1 MLAVLT
7 LSFIAT
13 MSVTIYDQLKLND
26 QYNDQRFVN
35 KEESIRLSM
44 EHYLNQLGGN
54 MPGDSIVTL
63 FSDKICELSE
73 VHGVFIALFDL
84 RGKYIMSS
92 NFLEMDSLQVPQE
105 VQYSTLKQLSTGNE
119 RAYVDKNFADGERTL
134 AYWYFTDLKGKPIL
148 ITNVVYQKSHDRLR
162 ELKQFLAEIS
172 GVFLV
177 LFLIAAL
184 TAYLLARY
192 ITRSIESIR
201 KRLRSIQL
209 NQSNEPIPWEGSD
222 EIGELVK
229 EYNRMI
235 GELEQKAEALAQSE
249 RERAWREMARQVAHE
264 IKNPLTPMRLRTQQ
278 LMKTWRD
285 GHGTF
290 DEKLESY
297 TQGMIEQIETL
308 NRIANEFSSFAKMP
322 DPQIEPVDVLAQIR
336 RCVDM
341 QGGQEHCSFI
351 LQAPESRSYIY
362 SLDKDQFIRIINN
375 LLNNAV
381 QAIASEKK
389 GVIHIALR
397 PHTSGIII
405 RIQDNGGGIPE
416 EMRSRIFTPYFTTKS
431 TGTGLGL
438 AMVKNMIQ
446 SLGGSVYFWTRV
458 NHGTSFFVFLPKNL
472 ETTLHE

>member
-13 MSVTIYDQLKLND
+13 MSVTIYDQLKLNE

-44 EHYLNQLGGN
+44 EHYLNQLGGR
-54 MPGDSIVTL
+54 MPADSIITL

-84 RGKYIMSS
+84 RGHYIMSS
-92 NFLEMDSLQVPQE
+92 NFMEMDSLQVPQE

-119 RAYVDKNFADGERTL
+119 RAYVDKNFLGGERTL
-134 AYWYFTDLKGKPIL
+134 AYWYFTDVKGKPIL

-162 ELKQFLAEIS
+162 ELKQFLTEIS
-172 GVFLV
+172 GVFLI
-177 LFLIAAL
+177 LFLVAAL
-184 TAYLLARY
+184 TAYLLSRY

-209 NQSNEPIPWEGSD
+209 NGTNEPIPWEGSD
-222 EIGELVK
+222 EIGALVK

-235 GELEQKAEALAQSE
+235 GELEKKAEALAQSE
-249 RERAWREMARQVAHE
+249 REQAWREMARQVAHE

-278 LMKTWRD
+278 LIKTWRD
-285 GHGTF
+285 GGGSF
-290 DEKLESY
+290 DEKLDAY
-297 TQGMIEQIETL
+297 THGMIEQIETL

-322 DPQIEPVDVLAQIR
+322 EPHFERVHILEQIQ

-341 QGGQEHCSFI
+341 YSGHEHCRFEVQSSF
-351 LQAPESRSYIY
+351 LHTPYFQ
-362 SLDKDQFIRIINN
+362 LDKDQFIRVINN

-381 QAIASEKK
+381 QAIQAESK
-389 GVIHIALR
+389 GIIHIALR
-397 PHTSGIII
+397 PTRAGVLI
-405 RIQDNGGGIPE
+405 RIQDNGNGIPDD
-416 EMRSRIFTPYFTTKS
+416 MRSRIFTPYFTTKS

-438 AMVKNMIQ
+438 AMVKNMVQ
-446 SLGGSVYFWTRV
+446 SLGGSVYFWTRM

-472 ETTLHE
+472 ESNQHE